1 MYPETARLAQAP
13 SPCFVLDEAKLR
25 QNLQLIDAVQREA
38 GVTIILALKGFSM
51 FSVFPLVREYL
62 SGATASSLNEIK
74 LVNEYM
80 NVPAH
85 AYVPAYRDDEFDEI
99 MSRSSHVTFNS
110 WSQWERFRGGKVLN
124 GGKEEREEGGKGAL
138 HGQDP
143 ETSNAPLPP
152 FSPSSFPTSFG
163 IRVNPQ
169 YSEVATDMYN
179 PCVPGSRLGVTRDKL
194 PDTLPAEIEGLHFH
208 TLCENDSF
216 TLERTLAALE
226 EKFGDLLRQVKWV
239 NMGGGHLMTR
249 EGYDTQHLI
258 GLLKAFR
265 EKYGVEVIME
275 PGSAIGWQTGVLVST
290 VLDVF
295 DSQGIP
301 VAVLDTSF
309 AAHMP
314 DTLEMPYK
322 PRIRDAYQ
330 EPVAGK
336 PTYRLGG
343 MTCLAGDFMGDYS
356 FDEPLNVGDRII
368 FEDMIHYT
376 MVKTSTFNG
385 VNLPAIGIAKEDGTF
400 QLVREYGYESFKD
413 RLS

>member
-1 MYPETARLAQAP
+1 
-13 SPCFVLDEAKLR
+13 
-25 QNLQLIDAVQREA
+25 
-38 GVTIILALKGFSM
+38 VTIILALKGFSM
-51 FSVFPLVREYL
+51 FSAFPLVREYL

-80 NVPAH
+80 GVPAH

-99 MSRSSHVTFNS
+99 LSRSSHVTFNS
-110 WSQWERFRGGKVLN
+110 WTQWERF
-124 GGKEEREEGGKGAL
+124 KEKMAEWRKGASGVSPTQNAL
-138 HGQDP
+138 DS
-143 ETSNAPLPP
+143 EAPLAAFLPSRHS
-152 FSPSSFPTSFG
+152 SPSFG

-194 PDTLPAEIEGLHFH
+194 PDQLPAELEGLHFH

-265 EKYGVEVIME
+265 EKYDVEVIME

-295 DSQGIP
+295 DSQGIA

-330 EPVAGK
+330 EPVADK

-356 FDEPLNVGDRII
+356 FDEPLKVGDRII

-385 VNLPAIGIAKEDGTF
+385 VNLPAIGIANEDGSF
-400 QLVREYGYESFKD
+400 QLIREYGYESFKD

>member
-1 MYPETARLAQAP
+1 MYPETFRLIEAP

-25 QNLQLIDAVQREA
+25 QNLQKLDAVQREA

-51 FSVFPLVREYL
+51 FPVFPLVHEYL

-74 LVNEYM
+74 LVNEFM
-80 NVPAH
+80 GVPAH
-85 AYVPAYRDDEFDEI
+85 AYVPAYRPEDFDEI
-99 MSRSSHVTFNS
+99 VRRSSHVTFNS
-110 WSQWERFRGGKVLN
+110 WTQFEQFQPKIDQLEN
-124 GGKEEREEGGKGAL
+124 G
-138 HGQDP
+138 P
-143 ETSNAPLPP
+143 
-152 FSPSSFPTSFG
+152 SFG

-169 YSEVATDMYN
+169 YSEVATPMYD

-194 PDTLPAEIEGLHFH
+194 PGTLPAAVEGLHFH

-226 EKFGDLLRQVKWV
+226 THFGDLLRQVKWV
-239 NMGGGHLMTR
+239 NMGGGHLITR
-249 EGYDTQHLI
+249 AGYDTKHLV
-258 GLLKAFR
+258 GLLRAFR
-265 EKYGVEVIME
+265 STYGVDIILE

-295 DSQGIP
+295 DSQGIA
-301 VAVLDTSF
+301 VAILDTSF

-322 PRIRDAYQ
+322 PSIRGAHS

-356 FDEPLNVGDRII
+356 FDEPLAVGDRII

-413 RLS
+413 RLG